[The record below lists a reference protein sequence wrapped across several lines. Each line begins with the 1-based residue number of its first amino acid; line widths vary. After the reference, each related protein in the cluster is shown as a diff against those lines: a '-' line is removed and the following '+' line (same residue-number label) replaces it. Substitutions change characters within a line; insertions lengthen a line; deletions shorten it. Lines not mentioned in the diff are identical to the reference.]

1 MVKKLLWENQTAKMT
16 VKKEPNWPMQLQIT
30 TDLQE
35 KHPALSVNEED
46 TQWKNAEQKSI
57 VVFLSLIRIASSG

>member
-1 MVKKLLWENQTAKMT
+1 
-16 VKKEPNWPMQLQIT
+16 MQLQIT
-30 TDLQE
+30 TDFQE
-35 KHPALSVNEED
+35 KRPALSVNEEG